1 MKRGIEDSI
10 GAIIKISLINYE
22 KISPFLNEIFLFIS
36 STENSANFRSICIFI
51 LISTAKQISSSKN
64 LLLKLANFS
73 IPVFLSNFNS
83 FDDPSL
89 LSSPSSSS
97 SLPSLLSSSSLH
109 VCFFIYCF
117 FIFFFYCQF
126 IIYLFI
132 YNIIIL
138 SY

>member
-36 STENSANFRSICIFI
+36 STENSANFRSICIFN

-117 FIFFFYCQF
+117 FIYFFFIVNLLF
-126 IIYLFI
+126 IYLFI
-132 YNIIIL
+132 I
-138 SY
+138 